1 MRDLT
6 LVIPAKKEKESLP
19 IVLEEL
25 KTYKLKILIVLE
37 ESDVETINSI
47 SQYDCQIIFQKGKG
61 YGDAILLGL
70 NNVSTEFFCIFNA
83 DGSFNPKELNLMYK
97 KLNDQNFDAI
107 FGTRYEK
114 NCGSEDDTLV
124 TFIGNYIFTKIGNI
138 FFNLKISDI
147 LYTYV
152 LAKTNEIKSLELTIV
167 VPS

>member
-1 MRDLT
+1 M
-6 LVIPAKKEKESLP
+6 
-19 IVLEEL
+19 LEEL

-70 NNVSTEFFCIFNA
+70 NNVNTEFFCIFNA

-107 FGTRYEK
+107 FGTGMKKTVVAR
-114 NCGSEDDTLV
+114 T
-124 TFIGNYIFTKIGNI
+124 
-138 FFNLKISDI
+138 I
-147 LYTYV
+147 LW
-152 LAKTNEIKSLELTIV
+152 LHL
-167 VPS
+167 